1 LLKSKDYKDNWLPE
15 KRNTLMELL
24 TEPNV
29 FSAWKLT
36 LPLMTMSFLNKGR
49 YLVRTWRGIPCSAHG
64 RAGSMGLLD
73 RQEELHDGQAGDSGI
88 L

>member
-1 LLKSKDYKDNWLPE
+1 ML
-15 KRNTLMELL
+15 
-24 TEPNV
+24 
-29 FSAWKLT
+29 
-36 LPLMTMSFLNKGR
+36 LMTVSFLNEGR

-73 RQEELHDGQAGDSGI
+73 RQEELHDGQAGDPGV